1 MYEGSDQ
8 YGSGST
14 ITSTFGGAMDVAN
27 APADNPGEYQWAQ
40 FLENYLKNGGK
51 MIVKTGDKSTDFTD
65 LTSDPNSEEI
75 LKQLYLSSLTSE
87 DSDKSKESRLK
98 AVIQY
103 NENIGGR
110 ALAMLDGDPDTDYS
124 GVVIQLD
131 EKFAKAYMDPIVKGD
146 NDSGSLTDNTVT
158 IIWPKGEFFNQ
169 ADRLNQPRHHFEDYL
184 QAGVPVVIERKGGG
198 KVIFRNVYEE
208 GNVIN
213 TVQAERYVVRW
224 DSDLHQYVN
233 EPVDVQQIYKKDFET
248 WEQLEM
254 NTIKFLEDEQIINQ
268 NLQAKDKGYNANK
281 SK

>member
-1 MYEGSDQ
+1 
-8 YGSGST
+8 
-14 ITSTFGGAMDVAN
+14 
-27 APADNPGEYQWAQ
+27 
-40 FLENYLKNGGK
+40 
-51 MIVKTGDKSTDFTD
+51 
-65 LTSDPNSEEI
+65 
-75 LKQLYLSSLTSE
+75 
-87 DSDKSKESRLK
+87 
-98 AVIQY
+98 
-103 NENIGGR
+103 
-110 ALAMLDGDPDTDYS
+110 
-124 GVVIQLD
+124 
-131 EKFAKAYMDPIVKGD
+131 MDPIVKGE